1 MGRFAPKSAEL
12 LGELEDIVK
21 DAILTDNYEDPV
33 LTRLIEITLASIT
46 EKRPLFPTV
55 LEEPEFFRRY
65 FRRWVEEGMQERIQE
80 RAAQE
85 QED

>member
-1 MGRFAPKSAEL
+1 MGCFAPKSAEL
-12 LGELEDIVK
+12 LGELEDTVK
-21 DAILTDNYEDPV
+21 DAILTDDYEDAV

-46 EKRPLFPTV
+46 EKRPLFPSI
-55 LEEPEFFRRY
+55 LDEPEFYRRY

-80 RAAQE
+80 RGAQE